1 MAFVDYIQTTSVP
14 GRQQF
19 GHTESDDQRADV
31 AGQYYKQQQQKTHT
45 TTADCQLVLLLL
57 FFFLFIFIILIIFVI
72 MNNECHS
79 KITVQLLTER
89 FVGQRERSGVE
100 RPCAVLFT
108 LLGL

>member
-1 MAFVDYIQTTSVP
+1 MAFGDYIQTTSVP

-19 GHTESDDQRADV
+19 GHTESDEQRADV
-31 AGQYYKQQQQKTHT
+31 AGQYYEQQQQKTHT
-45 TTADCQLVLLLL
+45 TTADRHLVLLL
-57 FFFLFIFIILIIFVI
+57 FFFLFIITIFIIIVI

-79 KITVQLLTER
+79 NIIVQLLIER